1 MHAEV
6 LAKRGFVVYLKN
18 VMQNDQNN
26 EFESCA
32 NNLTLHFYV
41 SSAPCGNSV
50 IKKWA
55 KPTLGPAYE
64 YLPDSNWPKPSDEK
78 FYYTAKSEGQGCLL
92 TKGQSKHCETKLM
105 FEMPSAT
112 QLWSVTNACH
122 KNNEDIGVQNETCV
136 SPLQED
142 VTHPSFTCSDKI
154 LFWQHLGWQGKYLLN
169 TGLFKKPLRLS
180 TITVGRK
187 YSEPHLRRALYGRY
201 TPTKN
206 MLKKGAPLQNALTCL
221 VTSLKLD
228 ESVYEG
234 ENTAEDAC
242 FKDQRC
248 YWWCTLKSSMNHR
261 KTVTEVPDHE
271 QNCYEILDGKTGKIF
286 DTNGQSKLSKGSL
299 SQNSIPNESKC
310 DNLLPSEY
318 SINDYTSRKLL
329 MIEFFKS
336 VQPDV
341 LQSITC

>member
-6 LAKRGFVVYLKN
+6 LAKRGFMVFLKN
-18 VMQNDQNN
+18 VMQNNQNN

-50 IKKWA
+50 IKRWA

-64 YLPDSNWPKPSDEK
+64 HLPDSNWPKPSDEK
-78 FYYTAKSEGQGCLL
+78 FHYTAKSEGQGCLL

-112 QLWSVTNACH
+112 QLWSVTNVCH
-122 KNNEDIGVQNETCV
+122 KNNEDIGVRHETCV
-136 SPLQED
+136 TTLQED
-142 VTHPSFTCSDKI
+142 VIHPSFTCSDKI

-169 TGLFKKPLRLS
+169 TGLFKKPLHLS

-201 TPTKN
+201 TPSKN
-206 MLKKGAPLQNALTCL
+206 MLKKGAPPQNALTCL

-234 ENTAEDAC
+234 ESTAEDAC

-248 YWWCTLKSSMNHR
+248 YWWCTLQNSVSHR
-261 KTVTEVPDHE
+261 KTFAEVLDPE

-286 DTNGQSKLSKGSL
+286 DTSGQSKISQGSL
-299 SQNSIPNESKC
+299 SQNSIPNETNC
-310 DNLLPSEY
+310 DNTLLSNY
-318 SINDYTSRKLL
+318 SINNYISRKLL
-329 MIEFFKS
+329 MLEFFKS
-336 VQPDV
+336 VQPD
-341 LQSITC
+341 LL

>member
-55 KPTLGPAYE
+55 KPTLGRAYE

-78 FYYTAKSEGQGCLL
+78 FHYTAKSEGQGCLL

-122 KNNEDIGVQNETCV
+122 KYNEDIGVQNETCV

-169 TGLFKKPLRLS
+169 SGLFKKPLRLS

-201 TPTKN
+201 TPSKN
-206 MLKKGAPLQNALTCL
+206 ILKKGAPLQNALTCL

-248 YWWCTLKSSMNHR
+248 YWWCTLKSSLNHR
-261 KTVTEVPDHE
+261 KNVTEVPDHE

-299 SQNSIPNESKC
+299 SQNNIPNESKC